1 MNNLRSLAAGNKKR
15 FAIFAIIII
24 IIIILLITCLRLA
37 LNHET
42 EGYKIES
49 NVTLYDSE
57 FEPLELEETGT
68 MTKKWDGNYYVT
80 SDNSKETFKL
90 NPEVVSY
97 NENNSQ
103 VTLYGDIY
111 KVLFD
116 GQVEKYSKDTEIKNT
131 SEDQFYKIAERQYL
145 MISNSI
151 KNDSGSINTS
161 KYLYIIIDKSG
172 NTLLLNNQIYAKTIN
187 PIVLATSSYKF
198 DIANEKL
205 IVGNNE
211 IDLKKIIGSSNEY
224 VEKDDKE
231 EQNNLTEQT
240 QPNEQSQQENSGS
253 SNNGANGSSS
263 NGGTNYGGTNYGG
276 SVQNN
281 NGSAINGQ
289 QNQSN
294 INSGSGINTGNNNN
308 GQSIANGNSNTNKTP
323 LSKSV
328 SLRGAIAT
336 SSYIDIEYAV
346 QDPENKYQTVYAL
359 VEAVGYE
366 NTIALDKNATTYRLT
381 DLEPN
386 TEYKITLGYKEIT
399 SDNGV
404 VDNIEDVL
412 SVRTAKIKA
421 SIDVTRVAPGSK
433 KVYFNVKLDQNYP
446 FDSAKIVLYIDGV
459 HQSEMN
465 VDLSQAIKTDGWSNV
480 LSYEESNGSEITL
493 QLEGIS
499 HDGSVVNSNIQAK
512 YRNY

>member
-1 MNNLRSLAAGNKKR
+1 MRSLAAGNKKR

-37 LNHET
+37 LNHEV
-42 EGYKIES
+42 EEYQIES

-57 FEPLELEETGT
+57 YEPLQPEEAGT
-68 MTKKWDGNYYVT
+68 ITKKWDGNYYLT
-80 SDNSKETFKL
+80 LDNTKETFKL
-90 NPEVVSY
+90 NPEVVSF

-103 VTLYGDIY
+103 VTLYGDVF
-111 KVLFD
+111 KVLLD
-116 GQVEKYSKDTEIKNT
+116 GQVEKYSKDTTIKNT
-131 SEDQFYKIAERQYL
+131 SEDQFYKIADREYL

-151 KNDSGSINTS
+151 KNESGSISTS

-187 PIVLATSSYKF
+187 PIVLSTNSYKF

-205 IVGNNE
+205 IVGNDE

-224 VEKDDKE
+224 VEKDDEKDIDWQNLIPDNQGTSSNDNNSDSSQNSDGSTANNQGGVQSEAGTNAGTSNE
-231 EQNNLTEQT
+231 E
-240 QPNEQSQQENSGS
+240 SGS
-253 SNNGANGSSS
+253 STG
-263 NGGTNYGGTNYGG
+263 GGTII
-276 SVQNN
+276 NN
-281 NGSAINGQ
+281 NTEI
-289 QNQSN
+289 
-294 INSGSGINTGNNNN
+294 
-308 GQSIANGNSNTNKTP
+308 NKTP

-346 QDPENKYQTVYAL
+346 QDPENRYQTVYAFI
-359 VEAVGYE
+359 EAVGYE

-399 SDNGV
+399 EDNEI

-412 SVRTAKIKA
+412 SVRTTKLNA
-421 SIDVTRVAPGSK
+421 SLDVTRVSTGSK
-433 KVYFNVKLDQNYP
+433 RVYFNLKLDQNYA
-446 FDSAKIVLYIDGV
+446 FDYAKIALYVDGV
-459 HQSEMN
+459 KESDMDFNLTEA
-465 VDLSQAIKTDGWSNV
+465 VKAAGWSNV
-480 LSYEESNGSEITL
+480 LTYENYGSEITL
-493 QLEGIS
+493 VLEGTT
-499 HDGSVVNSNIQAK
+499 HDGDVVETNIQAK

>member
-1 MNNLRSLAAGNKKR
+1 MRALTAGNKKR

-37 LNHET
+37 LNHEV
-42 EGYKIES
+42 EEYQIES

-57 FEPLELEETGT
+57 YEPLEPEEAGT
-68 MTKKWDGNYYVT
+68 ITKKWDGNYYLTV
-80 SDNSKETFKL
+80 DNTNETYKL
-90 NPEVVSY
+90 NPEVVSF
-97 NENNSQ
+97 NGNNSQ
-103 VTLYGDIY
+103 VTLYGDVF
-111 KVLFD
+111 KVLLD
-116 GQVEKYSKDTEIKNT
+116 GQVEKYSKDTTIKNT
-131 SEDQFYKIAERQYL
+131 SEDSFYKIADREYL
-145 MISNSI
+145 MIGNSI
-151 KNDSGSINTS
+151 KNESGSISTS

-187 PIVLATSSYKF
+187 PIVLSTNSYTF

-205 IVGNNE
+205 IVGNDE

-224 VEKDDKE
+224 VEKDE
-231 EQNNLTEQT
+231 EKDIDWQNLIPDNQGT
-240 QPNEQSQQENSGS
+240 SS
-253 SNNGANGSSS
+253 SNNGSDNSRNSDGTTNNQGGVQTGTGTNAGTS
-263 NGGTNYGGTNYGG
+263 NGG
-276 SVQNN
+276 
-281 NGSAINGQ
+281 
-289 QNQSN
+289 
-294 INSGSGINTGNNNN
+294 SGSSAGGDTIIN
-308 GQSIANGNSNTNKTP
+308 NSNSSTNQTP

-346 QDPENKYQTVYAL
+346 QDPQNRYQTVYAF

-399 SDNGV
+399 EDNEV

-412 SVRTAKIKA
+412 SVRTTKINA
-421 SIDVTRVAPGSK
+421 SIDITRVGTGSK
-433 KVYFNVKLDQNYP
+433 KVYFNLKLDQNYA
-446 FDSAKIVLYIDGV
+446 FDYAKISLYVDGV
-459 HQSEMN
+459 KESDMDVN
-465 VDLSQAIKTDGWSNV
+465 ITQAVKTDGWSNV
-480 LSYEESNGSEITL
+480 LTYENYGSEITV
-493 QLEGIS
+493 QLEGTS
-499 HDGSVVNSNIQAK
+499 HDGSVVNTNIQAK

>member
-1 MNNLRSLAAGNKKR
+1 MRSLAAGNKKR

-37 LNHET
+37 LNHEV
-42 EGYKIES
+42 EEYRIES

-57 FEPLELEETGT
+57 YEPLQPEEAGT
-68 MTKKWDGNYYVT
+68 ITKKWDGNYYLT
-80 SDNSKETFKL
+80 LDNTNETYKL

-97 NENNSQ
+97 NGNNSQ
-103 VTLYGDIY
+103 VTLYGDVF
-111 KVLFD
+111 KVLLD
-116 GQVEKYSKDTEIKNT
+116 GQVEKYSKDTTIRNT
-131 SEDQFYKIAERQYL
+131 SEDAFYKIADRQYL

-151 KNDSGSINTS
+151 KNESGSISTS

-172 NTLLLNNQIYAKTIN
+172 NTLLLNNEIYARTIN
-187 PIVLATSSYKF
+187 PIVLSTSSYRF

-205 IVGNNE
+205 IVGNEE
-211 IDLKKIIGSSNEY
+211 INLKDIIGSTNEY
-224 VEKDDKE
+224 VEKE
-231 EQNNLTEQT
+231 EEKDMDWQNLIPEY
-240 QPNEQSQQENSGS
+240 
-253 SNNGANGSSS
+253 
-263 NGGTNYGGTNYGG
+263 NGGTSENGSDNSGNGQNADGSVINNQGGAQSGTNAGTSGNAGNGG
-276 SVQNN
+276 DTI
-281 NGSAINGQ
+281 IN
-289 QNQSN
+289 
-294 INSGSGINTGNNNN
+294 
-308 GQSIANGNSNTNKTP
+308 NSNSSTNQTP

-346 QDPENKYQTVYAL
+346 QDPQNRYQTVYAF

-399 SDNGV
+399 EDNEV

-412 SVRTAKIKA
+412 SVRTTKINA
-421 SIDVTRVAPGSK
+421 SLDVTRVSTGSK
-433 KVYFNVKLDQNYP
+433 KVYFNLKLDQNYA
-446 FDSAKIVLYIDGV
+446 FDYAKIALYVDGV
-459 HQSEMN
+459 KESDMDVNLTEA
-465 VDLSQAIKTDGWSNV
+465 VKSAGWSNV
-480 LSYEESNGSEITL
+480 LSYENYGSEITL
-493 QLEGIS
+493 QLEGTS
-499 HDGSVVNSNIQAK
+499 HDGSVVETNIQAK

>member
-1 MNNLRSLAAGNKKR
+1 MRSLAAGNKKR

-37 LNHET
+37 LNHEV
-42 EGYKIES
+42 EEYRIES

-57 FEPLELEETGT
+57 YEPLQPEEAGT
-68 MTKKWDGNYYVT
+68 ITKKWDGNYYLT
-80 SDNSKETFKL
+80 LDNTNETYKL

-97 NENNSQ
+97 NGNNSQ
-103 VTLYGDIY
+103 VTLYGDVF
-111 KVLFD
+111 KVLLD
-116 GQVEKYSKDTEIKNT
+116 GQVEKYSKDTTIRNT
-131 SEDQFYKIAERQYL
+131 SEDAFYKIADRQYL

-151 KNDSGSINTS
+151 KNESGSISTS

-172 NTLLLNNQIYAKTIN
+172 NTLLLNNEIYARTIN
-187 PIVLATSSYKF
+187 PIVLSTSSYRF

-205 IVGNNE
+205 IVGNEE
-211 IDLKKIIGSSNEY
+211 INLKDIIGSTNEY
-224 VEKDDKE
+224 VEKE
-231 EQNNLTEQT
+231 EEKDMDWQNLIPEY
-240 QPNEQSQQENSGS
+240 
-253 SNNGANGSSS
+253 
-263 NGGTNYGGTNYGG
+263 NGGTSENGSDNSGNGQNADGSVINNQGGAQSGTNAGTSGNAGNGG
-276 SVQNN
+276 DTI
-281 NGSAINGQ
+281 IN
-289 QNQSN
+289 
-294 INSGSGINTGNNNN
+294 
-308 GQSIANGNSNTNKTP
+308 NSNSSTNQTP

-346 QDPENKYQTVYAL
+346 QDPQNRYQTVYAF

-399 SDNGV
+399 EDNEV

-412 SVRTAKIKA
+412 SVRTTKINA
-421 SIDVTRVAPGSK
+421 SIDITRVGTGSK
-433 KVYFNVKLDQNYP
+433 KVYFNLKLDQNYA
-446 FDSAKIVLYIDGV
+446 FDYAKIALYVDGV
-459 HQSEMN
+459 KESDMDVN
-465 VDLSQAIKTDGWSNV
+465 LSQAVKSEGWSDV
-480 LSYEESNGSEITL
+480 LTYENYGSEITL
-493 QLEGIS
+493 QLEGTS
-499 HDGSVVNSNIQAK
+499 HDGSVVETNIQAK

>member
-1 MNNLRSLAAGNKKR
+1 MRALTAGNKKR

-37 LNHET
+37 LNHEV
-42 EGYKIES
+42 EEYQIES

-57 FEPLELEETGT
+57 YEPLQPEEAGT
-68 MTKKWDGNYYVT
+68 ITKKWDGNYYLT
-80 SDNSKETFKL
+80 LDNTKETFKL
-90 NPEVVSY
+90 NPEVVSF

-103 VTLYGDIY
+103 VTLYGDVF
-111 KVLFD
+111 KVLLD
-116 GQVEKYSKDTEIKNT
+116 GQVEKYSKDTTIKNT
-131 SEDQFYKIAERQYL
+131 SEDQFYKIADREYL

-151 KNDSGSINTS
+151 KNESGSISTS

-172 NTLLLNNQIYAKTIN
+172 NTLLLNNQIYARTIN
-187 PIVLATSSYKF
+187 PIVLSTNSYRF

-205 IVGNNE
+205 IVGNDE

-224 VEKDDKE
+224 VEKDDEKDIDW
-231 EQNNLTEQT
+231 QNLIPDNQGT
-240 QPNEQSQQENSGS
+240 S
-253 SNNGANGSSS
+253 SNDNNSDNSQNSNGSVANNQGGVQSEAGTNTGTSNGENGSSVG
-263 NGGTNYGGTNYGG
+263 GGTIID
-276 SVQNN
+276 NN
-281 NGSAINGQ
+281 TEI
-289 QNQSN
+289 
-294 INSGSGINTGNNNN
+294 
-308 GQSIANGNSNTNKTP
+308 NKTP

-346 QDPENKYQTVYAL
+346 QDPENRYQTVYAF

-399 SDNGV
+399 EDNEI

-412 SVRTAKIKA
+412 SVRTTKLNA
-421 SIDVTRVAPGSK
+421 SLDVTRVSTGSK
-433 KVYFNVKLDQNYP
+433 RVYFNLKLDQNYA
-446 FDSAKIVLYIDGV
+446 FDYAKIALYVDGV
-459 HQSEMN
+459 KESDMDVNLTEA
-465 VDLSQAIKTDGWSNV
+465 VKADGWSNV
-480 LSYEESNGSEITL
+480 LTYENYGSEITL
-493 QLEGIS
+493 VLEGTT
-499 HDGSVVNSNIQAK
+499 HDGDVVETNIQAK

>member
-1 MNNLRSLAAGNKKR
+1 MRSLAAGNKKR

-37 LNHET
+37 LNHEV
-42 EGYKIES
+42 EEYRIES

-57 FEPLELEETGT
+57 YEPLQPEEAGT
-68 MTKKWDGNYYVT
+68 IIKKWDGNYYLT
-80 SDNSKETFKL
+80 LDNTNETYKL

-97 NENNSQ
+97 NGNNSQ
-103 VTLYGDIY
+103 VTLYGDVF
-111 KVLFD
+111 KVLLD
-116 GQVEKYSKDTEIKNT
+116 GQVEKYSKDTTIRNT
-131 SEDQFYKIAERQYL
+131 SEDAFYKIADRQYL

-151 KNDSGSINTS
+151 KNESGSISTS

-172 NTLLLNNQIYAKTIN
+172 NTLLLNNEIYARTIN
-187 PIVLATSSYKF
+187 PIVLSTSSYRF

-205 IVGNNE
+205 IVGNEE
-211 IDLKKIIGSSNEY
+211 INLKDIIGSTNEY
-224 VEKDDKE
+224 VEKE
-231 EQNNLTEQT
+231 EEKDMDWQNLIPEYNGETSE
-240 QPNEQSQQENSGS
+240 NGSDNSGNGQNADGS
-253 SNNGANGSSS
+253 VINNQGGAQSGTNAGTSGNAG
-263 NGGTNYGGTNYGG
+263 NGGDTI
-276 SVQNN
+276 
-281 NGSAINGQ
+281 IN
-289 QNQSN
+289 
-294 INSGSGINTGNNNN
+294 
-308 GQSIANGNSNTNKTP
+308 NSNSSTNQTP

-346 QDPENKYQTVYAL
+346 QDPQNRYQTVYAF

-399 SDNGV
+399 EDNEV

-412 SVRTAKIKA
+412 SVRTTKINA
-421 SIDVTRVAPGSK
+421 SIDITRVGTGSK
-433 KVYFNVKLDQNYP
+433 KVYFNLKLDQNYA
-446 FDSAKIVLYIDGV
+446 FDYAKIALYVDGV
-459 HQSEMN
+459 KESDMDVNLTEA
-465 VDLSQAIKTDGWSNV
+465 VKSAGWSNV
-480 LSYEESNGSEITL
+480 LSYENYGSEITL
-493 QLEGIS
+493 QLEGTS
-499 HDGSVVNSNIQAK
+499 HDGSVVNTNIQAK

>member
-1 MNNLRSLAAGNKKR
+1 MRSLAAGNKKR

-37 LNHET
+37 LNHEV
-42 EGYKIES
+42 EEYRIES

-57 FEPLELEETGT
+57 YEPLQPEEAGT
-68 MTKKWDGNYYVT
+68 ITKKWDGNYYLT
-80 SDNSKETFKL
+80 LDNTNETYKL

-97 NENNSQ
+97 NGNNSQ
-103 VTLYGDIY
+103 VTLYGDVF
-111 KVLFD
+111 KVLLD
-116 GQVEKYSKDTEIKNT
+116 GQVEKYSKDTTIRNT
-131 SEDQFYKIAERQYL
+131 SEDAFYKIADRQYL

-151 KNDSGSINTS
+151 KNESGSISTS

-172 NTLLLNNQIYAKTIN
+172 NTLLLNNEIYARTIN
-187 PIVLATSSYKF
+187 PIVLSTSSYRF

-205 IVGNNE
+205 IVGNEE
-211 IDLKKIIGSSNEY
+211 INLKDIIGSTNEY
-224 VEKDDKE
+224 VEKE
-231 EQNNLTEQT
+231 EEKDMDWQNLIPEYNG
-240 QPNEQSQQENSGS
+240 SDNSGNGQNADGS
-253 SNNGANGSSS
+253 VINNQGGAQSGTNAGTSGNAG
-263 NGGTNYGGTNYGG
+263 NGGDTI
-276 SVQNN
+276 
-281 NGSAINGQ
+281 IN
-289 QNQSN
+289 
-294 INSGSGINTGNNNN
+294 
-308 GQSIANGNSNTNKTP
+308 NSNSSTNQTP

-346 QDPENKYQTVYAL
+346 QDPQNRYQTVYAF

-399 SDNGV
+399 EDNEV

-412 SVRTAKIKA
+412 SVRTTKINA
-421 SIDVTRVAPGSK
+421 SIDITRVGTGSK
-433 KVYFNVKLDQNYP
+433 KVYFNLKLDQNYA
-446 FDSAKIVLYIDGV
+446 FDYAKIALYVDGV
-459 HQSEMN
+459 KESDMDVN
-465 VDLSQAIKTDGWSNV
+465 LTQAVKTDGWSNV
-480 LSYEESNGSEITL
+480 LTYENYGSEITV
-493 QLEGIS
+493 QLEGTS
-499 HDGSVVNSNIQAK
+499 HDGSVVNTNIQAK

>member
-1 MNNLRSLAAGNKKR
+1 MRSLAAGNKKR

-37 LNHET
+37 LNHEV
-42 EGYKIES
+42 EEYRIES

-57 FEPLELEETGT
+57 YEPLQPEEAGT
-68 MTKKWDGNYYVT
+68 ITKKWDGNYYLT
-80 SDNSKETFKL
+80 LDNTNETYKL

-97 NENNSQ
+97 NGNNSQ
-103 VTLYGDIY
+103 VTLYGDVF
-111 KVLFD
+111 KVLLD
-116 GQVEKYSKDTEIKNT
+116 GQVEKYSKDTTIRNT
-131 SEDQFYKIAERQYL
+131 SEDAFYKIADRQYL

-151 KNDSGSINTS
+151 KNESGSISTS

-172 NTLLLNNQIYAKTIN
+172 NTLLLNNEIYARTIN
-187 PIVLATSSYKF
+187 PIVLSTSSYRF

-205 IVGNNE
+205 IVGNEE
-211 IDLKKIIGSSNEY
+211 INLKDIIGSTNEY
-224 VEKDDKE
+224 VEKE
-231 EQNNLTEQT
+231 EEKDMDWQNLIPEY
-240 QPNEQSQQENSGS
+240 
-253 SNNGANGSSS
+253 
-263 NGGTNYGGTNYGG
+263 NGGTSENGSDNSGNGQNADGSVINNQGGAQSGTNAGTSGNAGNGG
-276 SVQNN
+276 DTI
-281 NGSAINGQ
+281 IN
-289 QNQSN
+289 
-294 INSGSGINTGNNNN
+294 
-308 GQSIANGNSNTNKTP
+308 NSNSSTNQTP

-346 QDPENKYQTVYAL
+346 QDPQNRYQTVYAF

-399 SDNGV
+399 EANEV

-412 SVRTAKIKA
+412 SVRTTKINA
-421 SIDVTRVAPGSK
+421 SIDITRVGTGSK
-433 KVYFNVKLDQNYP
+433 KVYFNLKLDQNYA
-446 FDSAKIVLYIDGV
+446 FDYAKIALYVDGV
-459 HQSEMN
+459 KESDMDVN
-465 VDLSQAIKTDGWSNV
+465 LTQAVKADGWSDV
-480 LSYEESNGSEITL
+480 LTYENYGSEITV
-493 QLEGIS
+493 QLEGTS
-499 HDGSVVNSNIQAK
+499 HDGTVVNTNIQAK

>member
-1 MNNLRSLAAGNKKR
+1 MRSLAAGNKKR

-37 LNHET
+37 LNHEV
-42 EGYKIES
+42 EEYRIES

-57 FEPLELEETGT
+57 YEPLQPEEAGT
-68 MTKKWDGNYYVT
+68 ITKKWDGNYYLT
-80 SDNSKETFKL
+80 LDNTNETYKL

-97 NENNSQ
+97 NGNNSQ
-103 VTLYGDIY
+103 VTLYGDVF
-111 KVLFD
+111 KVLLD
-116 GQVEKYSKDTEIKNT
+116 GQVEKYSKDTTIRNT
-131 SEDQFYKIAERQYL
+131 SEDAFYKIADRQYL

-151 KNDSGSINTS
+151 KNESGSISTS

-172 NTLLLNNQIYAKTIN
+172 NTLLLNNEIYARTIN
-187 PIVLATSSYKF
+187 PIVLSTSSYRF

-205 IVGNNE
+205 IVGNEE
-211 IDLKKIIGSSNEY
+211 INLKDIIGSTNEY
-224 VEKDDKE
+224 VEKE
-231 EQNNLTEQT
+231 EEKDMDWQNLIPEY
-240 QPNEQSQQENSGS
+240 
-253 SNNGANGSSS
+253 
-263 NGGTNYGGTNYGG
+263 NGGTSENGSDNSGNGQNGDGSVINNQGGAQSGTNAGTSGNAGNGG
-276 SVQNN
+276 DTI
-281 NGSAINGQ
+281 IN
-289 QNQSN
+289 
-294 INSGSGINTGNNNN
+294 
-308 GQSIANGNSNTNKTP
+308 NSNSSTNQTP

-346 QDPENKYQTVYAL
+346 QDPQNRYQTVYAF

-399 SDNGV
+399 EDNEV

-412 SVRTAKIKA
+412 SVRTTKINA
-421 SIDVTRVAPGSK
+421 SIDITRVGTGSK
-433 KVYFNVKLDQNYP
+433 KVYFNLKLDQNYA
-446 FDSAKIVLYIDGV
+446 FDYAKIALYVDGV
-459 HQSEMN
+459 KESDMDVN
-465 VDLSQAIKTDGWSNV
+465 LTQAVKTDGWSNV
-480 LSYEESNGSEITL
+480 LTYENYGSEITV
-493 QLEGIS
+493 QLEGTS
-499 HDGSVVNSNIQAK
+499 HDGSVVNTNIQAK

>member
-1 MNNLRSLAAGNKKR
+1 MRSLAAGNKKR

-37 LNHET
+37 LNHEV
-42 EGYKIES
+42 EEYRIES

-57 FEPLELEETGT
+57 YEPLQPEEAGT
-68 MTKKWDGNYYVT
+68 ITKKWDGNYYLT
-80 SDNSKETFKL
+80 LDNTNETYKL

-97 NENNSQ
+97 NGNNSQ
-103 VTLYGDIY
+103 VTLYGDVF
-111 KVLFD
+111 KVLLD
-116 GQVEKYSKDTEIKNT
+116 GQVEKYSKDTTIRNT
-131 SEDQFYKIAERQYL
+131 SEDAFYKIADRQYL

-151 KNDSGSINTS
+151 KNESGSISTS

-172 NTLLLNNQIYAKTIN
+172 NTLLLNNEIYARTIN
-187 PIVLATSSYKF
+187 PIVLSTSSYRF

-205 IVGNNE
+205 IVGNEE
-211 IDLKKIIGSSNEY
+211 INLKDIIGSTNEY
-224 VEKDDKE
+224 VEKE
-231 EQNNLTEQT
+231 EEKDMDWQNLIPEYNGETSE
-240 QPNEQSQQENSGS
+240 NGSDNSGNGQNADGS
-253 SNNGANGSSS
+253 VINNQGGAQSGTNAGTSGNAG
-263 NGGTNYGGTNYGG
+263 NGGDTI
-276 SVQNN
+276 
-281 NGSAINGQ
+281 IN
-289 QNQSN
+289 
-294 INSGSGINTGNNNN
+294 
-308 GQSIANGNSNTNKTP
+308 NSNSSTNQTP

-346 QDPENKYQTVYAL
+346 QDPQNRYQTVYAF

-399 SDNGV
+399 EDNEV

-412 SVRTAKIKA
+412 SVRTTKINA
-421 SIDVTRVAPGSK
+421 SIDITRVGTGSK
-433 KVYFNVKLDQNYP
+433 KVYFNLKLDQNYA
-446 FDSAKIVLYIDGV
+446 FDYAKIALYVDGV
-459 HQSEMN
+459 KESDMDVN
-465 VDLSQAIKTDGWSNV
+465 LTQAVKTDGWSNV
-480 LSYEESNGSEITL
+480 LTYENYGSEITV
-493 QLEGIS
+493 QLEGTS
-499 HDGSVVNSNIQAK
+499 HDGSVVNTNIQAK

>member
-1 MNNLRSLAAGNKKR
+1 MRSLAAGNKKR

-37 LNHET
+37 LNHEV
-42 EGYKIES
+42 EEYRIES

-57 FEPLELEETGT
+57 YEPLQPEEAGT
-68 MTKKWDGNYYVT
+68 IIKKWDGNYYLT
-80 SDNSKETFKL
+80 LDNTNETYKL

-97 NENNSQ
+97 NGNNSQ
-103 VTLYGDIY
+103 VTLYGDVF
-111 KVLFD
+111 KVLLD
-116 GQVEKYSKDTEIKNT
+116 GQVEKYSKDTTIRNT
-131 SEDQFYKIAERQYL
+131 SEADRQYL

-151 KNDSGSINTS
+151 KNESGSISTS

-172 NTLLLNNQIYAKTIN
+172 NTLLLNNEIYARTIN
-187 PIVLATSSYKF
+187 PIVLSTSSYRF

-205 IVGNNE
+205 IVGNEE
-211 IDLKKIIGSSNEY
+211 INLKDIIGSTNEY
-224 VEKDDKE
+224 VEKE
-231 EQNNLTEQT
+231 EEKDMDWQNLIPEY
-240 QPNEQSQQENSGS
+240 
-253 SNNGANGSSS
+253 
-263 NGGTNYGGTNYGG
+263 NGGTSENGSDNSGNGQNADGSVINNQGGAQSGTNAGTSGNAGNGG
-276 SVQNN
+276 DTI
-281 NGSAINGQ
+281 IN
-289 QNQSN
+289 
-294 INSGSGINTGNNNN
+294 
-308 GQSIANGNSNTNKTP
+308 NSNSSTNQTP

-346 QDPENKYQTVYAL
+346 QDPQNRYQTVYAF

-399 SDNGV
+399 EDNEV

-412 SVRTAKIKA
+412 SVRTTKINA
-421 SIDVTRVAPGSK
+421 SIDITRVGTGSK
-433 KVYFNVKLDQNYP
+433 KVYFNLKLDQNYA
-446 FDSAKIVLYIDGV
+446 FDYAKIALYVDGV
-459 HQSEMN
+459 KESDMDVN
-465 VDLSQAIKTDGWSNV
+465 LTQAVKTDGWSNV
-480 LSYEESNGSEITL
+480 LTYENYGSEITV
-493 QLEGIS
+493 QLEGTS
-499 HDGSVVNSNIQAK
+499 HDGSVVNTNIQAK

>member
-1 MNNLRSLAAGNKKR
+1 MRALTAGNKKR

-37 LNHET
+37 LNHEV
-42 EGYKIES
+42 EEYQIES

-57 FEPLELEETGT
+57 YEPLQPEEAGT
-68 MTKKWDGNYYVT
+68 ITKKWDGNYYLT
-80 SDNSKETFKL
+80 LDNTKETFKL
-90 NPEVVSY
+90 NPEVVSF

-103 VTLYGDIY
+103 VTLYGDVF
-111 KVLFD
+111 KVLLD
-116 GQVEKYSKDTEIKNT
+116 GQVEKYSKDTTIKNT
-131 SEDQFYKIAERQYL
+131 SEDQFYKIADREYL

-151 KNDSGSINTS
+151 KNESGSISTS

-172 NTLLLNNQIYAKTIN
+172 NTLLLNNQIYARTIN
-187 PIVLATSSYKF
+187 PIVLSTNSYRF

-205 IVGNNE
+205 IVGNDE

-224 VEKDDKE
+224 VEKDDEKDIDW
-231 EQNNLTEQT
+231 QNLIPDNQGT
-240 QPNEQSQQENSGS
+240 S
-253 SNNGANGSSS
+253 SNDNNSDNSQNSNGSVANNQGGVQGGTGTNTGTSNGENGSSTG
-263 NGGTNYGGTNYGG
+263 GGTII
-276 SVQNN
+276 NN
-281 NGSAINGQ
+281 NTEI
-289 QNQSN
+289 
-294 INSGSGINTGNNNN
+294 
-308 GQSIANGNSNTNKTP
+308 NKTP

-346 QDPENKYQTVYAL
+346 QDPENRYQTVYAFI
-359 VEAVGYE
+359 EAVGYE

-399 SDNGV
+399 EDNEI

-412 SVRTAKIKA
+412 SVRTTKLNA
-421 SIDVTRVAPGSK
+421 SLDVTRVSTGSK
-433 KVYFNVKLDQNYP
+433 RVYFNLKLDQNYA
-446 FDSAKIVLYIDGV
+446 FDYAKIALYVDGV
-459 HQSEMN
+459 KESDMDVNLTEA
-465 VDLSQAIKTDGWSNV
+465 VKAAGWSNV
-480 LSYEESNGSEITL
+480 LTYENYGSEITL
-493 QLEGIS
+493 VLEGTT
-499 HDGSVVNSNIQAK
+499 HDGDVVETNIQAK

>member
-1 MNNLRSLAAGNKKR
+1 MRSLAAGNKKR

-37 LNHET
+37 LNHEV
-42 EGYKIES
+42 EEYRIES

-57 FEPLELEETGT
+57 YEPLQPEEAGT
-68 MTKKWDGNYYVT
+68 ITKKWDGNYYLT
-80 SDNSKETFKL
+80 LDNTNETYKL

-97 NENNSQ
+97 NGNNSQ
-103 VTLYGDIY
+103 VTLYGDVF
-111 KVLFD
+111 KVLLD
-116 GQVEKYSKDTEIKNT
+116 GQVEKYSKDTTIRNT
-131 SEDQFYKIAERQYL
+131 SEDAFYKIADRQYL

-151 KNDSGSINTS
+151 KNESGSISTS

-172 NTLLLNNQIYAKTIN
+172 NTLLLNNEIYARTIN
-187 PIVLATSSYKF
+187 PIVLSTSSYRF

-205 IVGNNE
+205 IVGNEE
-211 IDLKKIIGSSNEY
+211 INLKDIIGSTNEY
-224 VEKDDKE
+224 VEKE
-231 EQNNLTEQT
+231 EEKDMDWQNLIPEY
-240 QPNEQSQQENSGS
+240 
-253 SNNGANGSSS
+253 
-263 NGGTNYGGTNYGG
+263 NGGTSENGSDNSGNGQNADGSVINNQGGAQSGTNAGTSGNAGNGG
-276 SVQNN
+276 DTI
-281 NGSAINGQ
+281 IN
-289 QNQSN
+289 
-294 INSGSGINTGNNNN
+294 
-308 GQSIANGNSNTNKTP
+308 NSNSSTNQTP

-346 QDPENKYQTVYAL
+346 QDPQNRYQTVYAF

-399 SDNGV
+399 EDNEV

-412 SVRTAKIKA
+412 SVRTTKINA
-421 SIDVTRVAPGSK
+421 SIDITRVGTGSK
-433 KVYFNVKLDQNYP
+433 KVYFNLKLDQNYA
-446 FDSAKIVLYIDGV
+446 FDYAKIALYVDGIKESDMEV
-459 HQSEMN
+459 NLTEA
-465 VDLSQAIKTDGWSNV
+465 VKTDGWSNV
-480 LSYEESNGSEITL
+480 LSYENYGSEITL
-493 QLEGIS
+493 QLEGTS
-499 HDGSVVNSNIQAK
+499 HDGSVIETNIQAK